1 MTQLERLIVPESYN
15 ESIYE
20 HITTLESCYQAMDE
34 GVNDTFII
42 NTAKSNSSLMLLE
55 LLDQAIRVI
64 QNMIQRFIILLNNYI
79 LNNVSIIIKYRNVI
93 VEYFKKIKD
102 PIILHTYTYDKLGDL
117 DYPHVIPATTIEG
130 QIKNVQTKMMED
142 PEYTREEAS
151 YDMDSIML
159 DFTDHVIETPLY
171 LKQLDTRLQEEIR
184 KRYLG
189 QSRLIKLTEKGVNDL
204 LDELIAYKSWK
215 NDIQKLKKRTLDEY
229 KKLKAMYL
237 DITTQ
242 NIQSKTKEM
251 GYDNIKDL
259 EKFNVLEYNRFSGFY
274 QSMNEFL
281 TGLIYVYQTSYTE
294 KLKIMK
300 AKINYNME
308 VISGIISVAG
318 LFPSLN
324 NKRSKGKKA
333 VDFENIN
340 LKL

>member
-1 MTQLERLIVPESYN
+1 MTQLERLIVPESYT
-15 ESIYE
+15 ESVYE
-20 HITTLESCYQAMDE
+20 YITTLETCYQAMDE

-42 NTAKSNSSLMLLE
+42 NTAKSNSSLMVLE
-55 LLDQAIRVI
+55 LLDQAVRVI
-64 QNMIQRFIILLNNYI
+64 QNMIQRFIILMNNYI

-93 VEYFKKIKD
+93 VEYFKRIHD
-102 PIILHTYTYDKLGDL
+102 PIILHTYTYAKLGDM
-117 DYPHVIPATTIEG
+117 DYPHVIPTTTVQG
-130 QIKNVQTKMMED
+130 KIKSIQAKMMND

-159 DFTDHVIETPLY
+159 DFTDHVIEVPLY
-171 LKQLDTRLQEEIR
+171 IRQLDTRVKEEVR
-184 KRYLG
+184 KHCLG

-204 LDELIAYKSWK
+204 LDEMIAYKSWK
-215 NDIQKLKKRTLDEY
+215 TDIQKLKKRTLDEY
-229 KKLKAMYL
+229 KKLKSMYL

-242 NIQSKTKEM
+242 NIQTKTKEM
-251 GYDNIKDL
+251 GYENIQDL
-259 EKFNVLEYNRFSGFY
+259 QKFNALEYNRFSGYY
-274 QSMNEFL
+274 QTMNELL
-281 TGLIYVYQTSYTE
+281 TGLVYVYQTSYTE
-294 KLKIMK
+294 KLAIMR

-333 VDFENIN
+333 VDFETIE